1 MKSLLFIVSAFIFFH
16 HSVAQN
22 VGIGTT
28 SPQATL
34 DIKGNQR
41 LGGASHFMTYDS
53 LGGKIEWKNSN
64 LYVPVSQYLMQHS
77 AAADGLFYNNT
88 APISGQLEYR
98 NQFGN
103 PVFFTNFL
111 NGNGYFAGNLGIG
124 TTAPLTKMH
133 IYNGASGAIPF
144 AFSPLVVENNGHS
157 YINILSPAANEGA
170 ILFGQPGSSANGVL
184 MYNNTSTPN
193 GFQFRNNGNIT
204 RMVINNSGNVG
215 MGLITPNA
223 RLSIS
228 TNGTELEGTAT
239 GNTFRTNAGTLG
251 SSAGSE
257 ISLANIGYLSSNN
270 SSLGIRAYRS
280 SEGTDWTSTAL
291 LLGYDVDNTVRAGG
305 GFLAISANGN
315 IGIRTAT
322 PNAPL
327 SFPPALGKKITLYP
341 GTTGDVGMAVQGN
354 LLQIYSD
361 NPNADIALGYDQ
373 AGVFTERFRV
383 KANGSLAVN
392 GNSGGPGQVLQSNG
406 GGAAPSWIT
415 PATTSTQYYRTKINP
430 VVLTDASS
438 RFDLDVPVSV
448 LVNSIITVS
457 VTVNIST
464 GTVFGCNNG
473 ELSISIE
480 PLYGGGLYD
489 LAGVFST
496 PCGQNK
502 YTISTGELPLLASN
516 ATPKVFGPGAGGV
529 RLGFVKTSSA
539 GPDLTIGNISPAVV
553 IVKVVPL

>member
-1 MKSLLFIVSAFIFFH
+1 MKSLLVIISVFLCSHFGVS
-16 HSVAQN
+16 QN

-34 DIKGNQR
+34 DVKGNQR
-41 LGGASHFMTYDS
+41 IGGITSYIAFDS
-53 LGGKIEWKNSN
+53 LNGKIDWRNAN
-64 LYVPVSQYLMQHS
+64 LFVPVTQRLIQHS

-103 PVFFTNFL
+103 PVFFTNFI
-111 NGNGYFAGNLGIG
+111 NGNGYFSNRLGIGNLTPQFPLSFNGALGDKISLWTDGTPTHYGFGIQSGLFQMFSKTNLDDIAFGYGSSSSFNEAMRIKGNGNVGIGNNNPILRLDITGRMRIRTGLDGQAGIWLNNNANTGVQAFMGLEDDNQVGLYGAPGAGWSFGMNTINGDIKMMGRVGIG
-124 TTAPLTKMH
+124 TT
-133 IYNGASGAIPF
+133 
-144 AFSPLVVENNGHS
+144 
-157 YINILSPAANEGA
+157 
-170 ILFGQPGSSANGVL
+170 
-184 MYNNTSTPN
+184 
-193 GFQFRNNGNIT
+193 
-204 RMVINNSGNVG
+204 
-215 MGLITPNA
+215 
-223 RLSIS
+223 
-228 TNGTELEGTAT
+228 
-239 GNTFRTNAGTLG
+239 
-251 SSAGSE
+251 
-257 ISLANIGYLSSNN
+257 
-270 SSLGIRAYRS
+270 
-280 SEGTDWTSTAL
+280 
-291 LLGYDVDNTVRAGG
+291 
-305 GFLAISANGN
+305 
-315 IGIRTAT
+315 T

-361 NPNADIALGYDQ
+361 NPNADIAMGYDQ

-406 GGAAPSWIT
+406 GGAAPTWIT

-430 VVLTDASS
+430 VVLTDASP

-464 GTVFGCNNG
+464 ATYFGCNNG

-480 PLYGGGLYD
+480 PLYGGGLFD

-539 GPDLTIGNISPAVV
+539 GPDLSIGNISPAVV

>member
-1 MKSLLFIVSAFIFFH
+1 MKSLLVIISAFIFSH
-16 HSVAQN
+16 HGLAQN

-41 LGGASHFMTYDS
+41 LGGGSHFMTYDS

-77 AAADGLFYNNT
+77 AAADGLYYNNT

-103 PVFFTNFL
+103 PVFFTNFI
-111 NGNGYFAGNLGIG
+111 NGNGYFSNRLGIG
-124 TTAPLTKMH
+124 NPTPQFPLSF
-133 IYNGASGAIPF
+133 NGALGDKISLWTDGTPTHYGFGIQSGLLQMFSKTDFDDI
-144 AFSPLVVENNGHS
+144 AFG
-157 YINILSPAANEGA
+157 Y
-170 ILFGQPGSSANGVL
+170 GSSTDFVEAMRIKGNGK
-184 MYNNTSTPN
+184 
-193 GFQFRNNGNIT
+193 
-204 RMVINNSGNVG
+204 VG
-215 MGLITPNA
+215 IGIIAPTA
-223 RLSIS
+223 KLSVS
-228 TNGTELEGTAT
+228 SDGTELAGTAVS
-239 GNTFRTNAGTLG
+239 NTFWTNAGILG
-251 SSAGSE
+251 SSPGSE
-257 ISLANIGYLSSNN
+257 ISLANIGYLSDNN

-280 SEGTDWTSTAL
+280 SAGTDWTSTAL

-341 GTTGDVGMAVQGN
+341 GATGDVGMAVQGN

-361 NPNADIALGYDQ
+361 HPNADIALGYDQ

-406 GGAAPSWIT
+406 GGAAPTWIT
-415 PATTSTQYYRTKINP
+415 LATTSTQYYRTKINP
-430 VVLTDASS
+430 VVLTDASP

-457 VTVNIST
+457 VTLNIST

>member
-1 MKSLLFIVSAFIFFH
+1 MKSLLVIIAAFIF
-16 HSVAQN
+16 SYNCVAQY

-41 LGGASHFMTYDS
+41 VGGVSHFTTYDS
-53 LGGKIEWKNSN
+53 VGGKIEWRNSN

-77 AAADGLFYNNT
+77 AAADGLYYNNT

-103 PVFFTNFL
+103 PVFYTNFI
-111 NGNGYFAGNLGIG
+111 NGNGYFSNRLGIG
-124 TTAPLTKMH
+124 NLTPQFPLSF
-133 IYNGASGAIPF
+133 NGALGDKISLWTDGTPTHYGFGIQSGLFQMFSKTDLDDI
-144 AFSPLVVENNGHS
+144 AFG
-157 YINILSPAANEGA
+157 Y
-170 ILFGQPGSSANGVL
+170 GSSSSFTEAMRIKG
-184 MYNNTSTPN
+184 
-193 GFQFRNNGNIT
+193 
-204 RMVINNSGNVG
+204 SGNVG
-215 MGLITPNA
+215 IGLTTPNA
-223 RLSIS
+223 KLSLS
-228 TNGTELEGTAT
+228 NNGTELVGTAS
-239 GNTFRTNAGTLG
+239 GNTLRTNAGILG
-251 SSAGSE
+251 TSAGSE

-270 SSLGIRAYRS
+270 SSLGIRAYRNS
-280 SEGTDWTSTAL
+280 TGTDWTSTAL

-305 GFLAISANGN
+305 AFFSLSANGN
-315 IGIRTAT
+315 IGIGTAT

-361 NPNADIALGYDQ
+361 NPNADVAIGYDQ

-392 GNSGGPGQVLQSNG
+392 GNSGTGGQVLKSNG
-406 GGAAPSWIT
+406 AGTAPSWIT
-415 PATTSTQYYRTKINP
+415 PATTTTQYYRTPITS
-430 VVLTDASS
+430 VVLTDASP
-438 RFDLDVPVSV
+438 RLDLDVPVSV
-448 LVNSIITVS
+448 LVNSVITVS

-464 GTVFGCNNG
+464 GTFFGCNHG

-489 LAGVFST
+489 VAGVFFT

-502 YTISTGELPLLASN
+502 YTISTGELPLLAGN
-516 ATPKVFGPGAGGV
+516 GTIKVFGPGAGGV
-529 RLGFVKTSSA
+529 KLGFVKTSTG
-539 GPDLTIGNISPAVV
+539 GPDLSIGNISPAVV